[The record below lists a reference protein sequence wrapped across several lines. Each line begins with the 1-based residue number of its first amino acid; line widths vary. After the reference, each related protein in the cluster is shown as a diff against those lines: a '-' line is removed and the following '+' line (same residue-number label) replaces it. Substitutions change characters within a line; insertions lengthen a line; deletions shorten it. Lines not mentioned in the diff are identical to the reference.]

1 MQPKEKMSPMIE
13 NYQLWK
19 KFILSNRDL
28 SSSSNPDLQMKIRDK
43 FRKTKELTYIE
54 FTNFTPIWFQ
64 IEFKTICSTYFIH
77 RTDLIDK

>member
-43 FRKTKELTYIE
+43 LRKTKESTYIE